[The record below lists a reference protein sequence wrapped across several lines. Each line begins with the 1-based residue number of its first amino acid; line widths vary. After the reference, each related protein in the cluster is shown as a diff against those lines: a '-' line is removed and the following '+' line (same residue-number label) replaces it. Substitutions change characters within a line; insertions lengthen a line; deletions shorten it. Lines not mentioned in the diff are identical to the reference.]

1 MKSEY
6 GRQSAPGADSWH
18 GECSNEFVVREG
30 SIKSARFV
38 QGRERRE
45 AERKRVEKIVG
56 KRSPQLGRKNG
67 RANGNAPQQ

>member
-1 MKSEY
+1 M
-6 GRQSAPGADSWH
+6 AL

-45 AERKRVEKIVG
+45 AERKRVETSSEKG
-56 KRSPQLGRKNG
+56 ESPVEEENWARH
-67 RANGNAPQQ
+67 